1 MPISSTCY
9 QKLQIKLI
17 RKYGAT
23 SFDVDAQSLLARTN
37 FLVFRQL
44 VCGHE
49 SPEHHQ
55 FWHQQLNTGVD
66 SKCLKGIGG
75 KHTLILSPRGAAKS
89 TFLVEWTAWVIG
101 VHSSPSV
108 QIPIKILYTSYNI
121 EVASLK
127 SEQIQAIITS
137 PAYRKVFPWVRPGR
151 KWGSRLWEID
161 KAHAGLPMVDEP
173 YTISCAGIKGAVAS
187 KRAHLCCTADTMVHT
202 EVGLIPISDVTPEIK
217 VASFNERSQRVEWKR
232 VKNVASR
239 YAADVVELSS
249 AQGRILRC
257 TPEHPVY
264 LYQQSY
270 RDAGSLLSG
279 DTIVTIA
286 RNKRQI
292 QAMPRVQKGID
303 QEKPWPDLLELLQSG
318 STNKFGLGVR
328 KLPQGICFAPV
339 QIQRQGSRRKDQFLL
354 LSEMPRQQQ
363 INNKTLRGLQ
373 CDYRIGTQ
381 TGQGQV
387 LSAVLKQPTQKN
399 NSTPEALRVLPAGFY
414 SSQYSN
420 KLLLKTLCQQST
432 FQTNDG
438 GREQPLQNWH
448 KLQQTVFRYAAFGF
462 GKGWKCLLGL
472 WNTGLHNQFM
482 AQKWPK
488 WFDCA
493 SRRSQSTKQQCNQ
506 FNHSVS
512 NLSLQPSLNN
522 QEWQT
527 DTISSVKFHS
537 SNPQLV
543 YDIEVEDN
551 HNFFANG
558 ILVHNCV
565 LDDLVKSPSQIEN
578 PKVREQMDNTWVNV
592 IRPVIFEGGRA
603 VCLGTRM
610 SGLDLY
616 ATTFTE
622 DRSWNVIEQS
632 AIVEDDLGEEQSYWP
647 SMVSFEHLDFLRTD
661 DPTSFALQYQNKI
674 PKEGMALI
682 RQAYMP
688 DGVPPTLE
696 EFDSLIISS
705 DFSASIKSQADYS
718 VFLLLGKKGKDV
730 WVLDI
735 RRGRWQGNIDK
746 CNVFLGM
753 LLDWGFLETED
764 EYSVDYRTGELEW
777 LCCDKEGVPRK
788 PVIKSQGW
796 FLDLYTESQSYQISF
811 RSDWTRYMHD
821 ELGLY
826 NLTCR
831 PVAVRGDKMQR
842 LVGVTGYFQGRR
854 IWFNS
859 FRANTLKK
867 VKQELEGFGF
877 TAKDDCVDALVLGVN
892 CLGLSGSFDV

>member
-23 SFDVDAQSLLARTN
+23 SFDVDAQSLLARSN

-187 KRAHLCCTADTMVHT
+187 KRAHLC
-202 EVGLIPISDVTPEIK
+202 
-217 VASFNERSQRVEWKR
+217 
-232 VKNVASR
+232 
-239 YAADVVELSS
+239 
-249 AQGRILRC
+249 
-257 TPEHPVY
+257 
-264 LYQQSY
+264 
-270 RDAGSLLSG
+270 
-279 DTIVTIA
+279 
-286 RNKRQI
+286 
-292 QAMPRVQKGID
+292 
-303 QEKPWPDLLELLQSG
+303 
-318 STNKFGLGVR
+318 
-328 KLPQGICFAPV
+328 
-339 QIQRQGSRRKDQFLL
+339 
-354 LSEMPRQQQ
+354 
-363 INNKTLRGLQ
+363 
-373 CDYRIGTQ
+373 
-381 TGQGQV
+381 
-387 LSAVLKQPTQKN
+387 
-399 NSTPEALRVLPAGFY
+399 
-414 SSQYSN
+414 
-420 KLLLKTLCQQST
+420 
-432 FQTNDG
+432 
-438 GREQPLQNWH
+438 
-448 KLQQTVFRYAAFGF
+448 
-462 GKGWKCLLGL
+462 
-472 WNTGLHNQFM
+472 
-482 AQKWPK
+482 
-488 WFDCA
+488 
-493 SRRSQSTKQQCNQ
+493 
-506 FNHSVS
+506 
-512 NLSLQPSLNN
+512 
-522 QEWQT
+522 
-527 DTISSVKFHS
+527 
-537 SNPQLV
+537 
-543 YDIEVEDN
+543 
-551 HNFFANG
+551 
-558 ILVHNCV
+558 V

-688 DGVPPTLE
+688 DGIPPRLE

-777 LCCDKEGVPRK
+777 LYSDKEGAPRK
-788 PVIKSQGW
+788 PVIKNQGW

-842 LVGVTGYFQGRR
+842 LVGVTGYFQSRR

-892 CLGLSGSFDV
+892 CLGLSSSFDV

>member
-23 SFDVDAQSLLARTN
+23 SFDVDAQSLLARSN

-187 KRAHLCCTADTMVHT
+187 KRAHLCC
-202 EVGLIPISDVTPEIK
+202 VGNTQIETRKGLVPISDIYPGMELR
-217 VASFNERSQRVEWKR
+217 SFNHETKCLEWKP
-232 VKNVASR
+232 VKAIASR
-239 YAADVVELSS
+239 LASDLYTVRTETQSLE
-249 AQGRILRC
+249 C
-257 TPEHPVY
+257 TSRHPIYVN
-264 LYQQSY
+264 
-270 RDAGSLLSG
+270 G
-279 DTIVTIA
+279 
-286 RNKRQI
+286 
-292 QAMPRVQKGID
+292 KGY
-303 QEKPWPDLLELLQSG
+303 KPISKILLEEVLLVQDSEVFDG
-318 STNKFGLGVR
+318 WAT
-328 KLPQGICFAPV
+328 APV
-339 QIQRQGSRRKDQFLL
+339 K
-354 LSEMPRQQQ
+354 
-363 INNKTLRGLQ
+363 
-373 CDYRIGTQ
+373 
-381 TGQGQV
+381 
-387 LSAVLKQPTQKN
+387 AV
-399 NSTPEALRVLPAGFY
+399 G
-414 SSQYSN
+414 
-420 KLLLKTLCQQST
+420 
-432 FQTNDG
+432 
-438 GREQPLQNWH
+438 
-448 KLQQTVFRYAAFGF
+448 
-462 GKGWKCLLGL
+462 
-472 WNTGLHNQFM
+472 
-482 AQKWPK
+482 
-488 WFDCA
+488 
-493 SRRSQSTKQQCNQ
+493 
-506 FNHSVS
+506 
-512 NLSLQPSLNN
+512 
-522 QEWQT
+522 
-527 DTISSVKFHS
+527 ISSFNDYGGH
-537 SNPQLV
+537 QRLV

-578 PKVREQMDNTWVNV
+578 PKVRDQMDNTWVNV

-777 LCCDKEGVPRK
+777 LCYDKEGVPRK

-842 LVGVTGYFQGRR
+842 LVGVTGYFQSRR

-892 CLGLSGSFDV
+892 CLGLSSSFDV